1 SQAVVSG
8 PIGALRLTAV
18 TSHAWQDQHD
28 VFDASAAAGPLGV
41 PGALRYRDGRAYR
54 VFDQEVRLASAPGS
68 SFAWTTG
75 VSY

>member
-1 SQAVVSG
+1 
-8 PIGALRLTAV
+8 
-18 TSHAWQDQHD
+18 DQHD

-75 VSY
+75 VSYISAVTRATGAIDTMTGT